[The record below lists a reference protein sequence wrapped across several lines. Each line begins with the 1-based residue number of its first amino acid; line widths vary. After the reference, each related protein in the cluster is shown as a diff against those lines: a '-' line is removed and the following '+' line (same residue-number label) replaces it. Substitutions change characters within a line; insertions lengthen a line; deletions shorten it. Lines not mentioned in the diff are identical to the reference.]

1 MDSKTQNYLT
11 MAGTCIATAQ
21 NPVHQPA
28 WRGQE
33 PSDFGEDLGTVVTN
47 HAALVA
53 KAALWDA
60 ATGGAGDAKAT
71 AETTLENTAY
81 LLARACYN
89 HFKKTGDLIG
99 AGKVDYTKSD
109 LVKLRA
115 QELLTQTTAIRDL
128 AQQAA
133 AHPEAAGR
141 GVTPARIAT
150 LTAAITAY
158 TALMSAP
165 RGQIV
170 NRSALGKEIETETA
184 ALLSLLHDMDDLVIQ
199 FDTTPAGHLFM
210 EAWKRSRIIVDS
222 GGGHSRP
229 GNGNEEPPPPPASPP
244 AQPQ

>member
-1 MDSKTQNYLT
+1 MDSKTQNHLT
-11 MAGTCIATAQ
+11 MAATCIATAQ
-21 NPVHQPA
+21 NPIHQPV
-28 WRGQE
+28 WQGQE
-33 PSDFGEDLGTVVTN
+33 PTDFGADLAKLAADHT
-47 HAALVA
+47 ALVA

-71 AETTLENTAY
+71 AETALENTAY

-99 AGKVDYTKSD
+99 AGKADYTKTD

-128 AQQAA
+128 AQQAT

-141 GVTPARIAT
+141 GLTPARIAA
-150 LTAAITAY
+150 LTAAITTY
-158 TALMSAP
+158 TARMNAP

-170 NRSALGKEIETETA
+170 NRGALGKEIETDTA
-184 ALLSLLHDMDDLVIQ
+184 ALLGLLHDMDDLVIQ
-199 FDTTPAGHLFM
+199 FDTTPAAHLFT

-222 GGGHSRP
+222 GGGHRNGS
-229 GNGNEEPPPPPASPP
+229 GNEEPPAPPASPSDQSP
-244 AQPQ
+244 